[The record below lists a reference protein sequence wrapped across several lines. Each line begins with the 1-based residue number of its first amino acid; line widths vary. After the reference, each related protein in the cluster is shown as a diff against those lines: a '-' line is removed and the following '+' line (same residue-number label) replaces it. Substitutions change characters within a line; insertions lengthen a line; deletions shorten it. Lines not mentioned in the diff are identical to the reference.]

1 MKVGEETGVFTY
13 SQNLALQKYLPQW
26 GKKMLKKKKDKVRQ
40 QEGKVTERSGGSEKL
55 QKAGKK
61 IGQCQSDQAIHV
73 C

>member
-26 GKKMLKKKKDKVRQ
+26 GKKMLKSKINKVRQ
-40 QEGKVTERSGGSEKL
+40 QVGEVMERGLQQCPESEKL

-61 IGQCQSDQAIHV
+61 IGQCQSD
-73 C
+73 

>member
-1 MKVGEETGVFTY
+1 MFSKSGSTKILTSMGEKNV
-13 SQNLALQKYLPQW
+13 
-26 GKKMLKKKKDKVRQ
+26 KKKKDKVRQ